1 MPWFISVIIHAMI
14 YKCNNTCHDLSVI
27 IHTCH
32 DLSVVIHA
40 MIYKCNNTCHDL
52 SVIIHAMI

>member
-27 IHTCH
+27 IH
-32 DLSVVIHA
+32 A
-40 MIYKCNNTCHDL
+40 MIYN
-52 SVIIHAMI
+52 

>member
-1 MPWFISVIIHAMI
+1 MPWF
-14 YKCNNTCHDLSVI
+14 KCNNTCHDLSVE
-27 IHTCH
+27 
-32 DLSVVIHA
+32 IHA